1 MELGRAA
8 VPAGEGLAGFVGGEG
23 DGVGGEHGVAA
34 FDVFEVAQDGAGR
47 QAAALGAEVP
57 LQVADPED
65 HFGDGGG
72 ARVDFEA
79 EELVRVDGE
88 AFDFEALLRVAKLGE
103 GVEDFAFEPLHVFER
118 DVEEVAG
125 AAGGVED
132 AGGTQFVVP
141 GADEVGGVLEL
152 AFIGEEQGGGLGVVP
167 VGAQRLDDGGQDE
180 AVDVGARRVVGAEVV
195 AFERVEGAF
204 EQGAEDGGF
213 DFGPVGAAGFEQQVD
228 LVAVERQNLG
238 LLEELAVEAR
248 QLGADGDGELA
259 FVHGFPQLGDEGGE
273 LFGGVLEGLE
283 QAGEGTFVVD
293 LGEQADVFRKHRE
306 QATRASFWA
315 MSRVARAVRRA
326 GSRLC
331 GSCQTAWRRARSSG
345 LARSSSRMRWL
356 RGSGKGV

>member
-1 MELGRAA
+1 LGGFVGHEFAGDGVGFGAAA

-34 FDVFEVAQDGAGR
+34 FDVLEVAQDGAGR

-79 EELVRVDGE
+79 EELVRVNGE
-88 AFDFEALLRVAKLGE
+88 AFDFEALLRVAQLGE
-103 GVEDFAFEPLHVFER
+103 GVEDFAFETLHVFER

-132 AGGTQFVVP
+132 AGGAQFVVP
-141 GADEVGGVLEL
+141 GADEVGGILEL
-152 AFIGEEQGGGLGVVP
+152 AFVGEEQGGGLGVVP
-167 VGAQRLDDGGQDE
+167 ISAQGLDDGGQDE
-180 AVDVGARRVVGAEVV
+180 AVDVGARGVVGTEVV
-195 AFERVEGAF
+195 AFERVEGTF

-228 LVAVERQNLG
+228 LVTVERQNLG

-248 QLGADGDGELA
+248 QLGADGD
-259 FVHGFPQLGDEGGE
+259 
-273 LFGGVLEGLE
+273 
-283 QAGEGTFVVD
+283 
-293 LGEQADVFRKHRE
+293 
-306 QATRASFWA
+306 
-315 MSRVARAVRRA
+315 
-326 GSRLC
+326 
-331 GSCQTAWRRARSSG
+331 
-345 LARSSSRMRWL
+345 
-356 RGSGKGV
+356 